1 MPFAVLSPL
10 PQTSFSLKFAS
21 SKLAANGNSIKS
33 IKLRFPVRDVRDVRN
48 IRRGVVLFEMF
59 FIKLNARPV
68 NIVELSYTSFK
79 RLRSAPG
86 NRQNCF

>member
-33 IKLRFPVRDVRDVRN
+33 AKLRFPVRDVRN

-59 FIKLNARPV
+59 FIKLNARPA

-79 RLRSAPG
+79 RLRVTPG